1 MKMNRREV
9 LNMLNINIICL
20 GKIKEDYLKM
30 AIAEYSKR
38 LSKYCNLTI
47 TELSD
52 EKLPEKIN
60 DSIKN
65 EIKNK
70 ECQKIINALK
80 KDSYVFALDLRGKQY
95 TSEEFSQKI
104 DDIALNFN
112 SSITFIIGGT
122 LGLNDEI
129 LNLCNEKMSFSK
141 MTFPHQLF
149 RVFLLEQIFRAFKI
163 SKGETYHW

>member
-1 MKMNRREV
+1 
-9 LNMLNINIICL
+9 MLNINIICL

-47 TELSD
+47 TELND
-52 EKLPEKIN
+52 EKLPDKIN

-70 ECQKIINALK
+70 ECQKIINTIK
-80 KDSYVFALDLRGKQY
+80 KDSYIFALDLRGKQY
-95 TSEEFSQKI
+95 TSEEFSKKI

>member
-1 MKMNRREV
+1 
-9 LNMLNINIICL
+9 MLNINIVCL

-60 DSIKN
+60 DIIK

-70 ECQKIINALK
+70 ECNKIINSIK
-80 KDSYVFALDLRGKQY
+80 KDSYIFALDLRGKQY
-95 TSEEFSQKI
+95 SSEEFSKKI

-112 SSITFIIGGT
+112 STITFIIGGT

-129 LNLCNEKMSFSK
+129 LNISNEKISFSK

-149 RVFLLEQIFRAFKI
+149 RVFVLEQLFRAFKI

>member
-1 MKMNRREV
+1 
-9 LNMLNINIICL
+9 MLNINIVCL

-60 DSIKN
+60 DSIIK

-70 ECQKIINALK
+70 E
-80 KDSYVFALDLRGKQY
+80 
-95 TSEEFSQKI
+95 
-104 DDIALNFN
+104 
-112 SSITFIIGGT
+112 
-122 LGLNDEI
+122 
-129 LNLCNEKMSFSK
+129 
-141 MTFPHQLF
+141 
-149 RVFLLEQIFRAFKI
+149 
-163 SKGETYHW
+163 